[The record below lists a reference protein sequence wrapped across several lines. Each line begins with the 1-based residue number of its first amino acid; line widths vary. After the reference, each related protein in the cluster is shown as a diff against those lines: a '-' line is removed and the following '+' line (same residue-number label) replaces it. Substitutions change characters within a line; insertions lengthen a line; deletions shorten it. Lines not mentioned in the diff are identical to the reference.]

1 MNKIR
6 ENRRS
11 EHGGAGVKF
20 LLVMVVILL
29 AAHAGFNYVPVAY
42 EGENFKQEMQTAV
55 VNGLAMPGQ
64 LKPLETVKA
73 RLQRAASDNDLP
85 PDMVLD
91 VKQVGNVIQAHAAYS
106 KKVGLLPFGI
116 YTYTYQ
122 FDHVAVPTGFL
133 LKDSK

>member
-11 EHGGAGVKF
+11 EHGGAGIKF
-20 LLVMVVILL
+20 LLVLVVILL

>member
-1 MNKIR
+1 
-6 ENRRS
+6 
-11 EHGGAGVKF
+11 
-20 LLVMVVILL
+20 
-29 AAHAGFNYVPVAY
+29 
-42 EGENFKQEMQTAV
+42 MQTAV